1 MRVNKAFVGEYIRC
15 DKGCEHVDKP
25 GVIECLFEKIHEYR
39 MINRGIV
46 GFDIQ
51 TNDMAMDMSVHR
63 MSEMGQ
69 GLLHPRG
76 TVAVIAGRRDDIIV
90 RRADDMKNGFLNQ
103 SVLIGNKVNRFILK
117 SHTFSVGG

>member
-1 MRVNKAFVGEYIRC
+1 M
-15 DKGCEHVDKP
+15 
-25 GVIECLFEKIHEYR
+25 
-39 MINRGIV
+39 GISM
-46 GFDIQ
+46 GI
-51 TNDMAMDMSVHR
+51 HR

-76 TVAVIAGRRDDIIV
+76 TLAVIAGRRDDIIV

-103 SVLIGNKVNRFILK
+103 SVLIGDIINRFILK